1 MNQVSQGESGDVSPD
16 SYKKNNEVSQ
26 RVRPLTL
33 MAWVLHGLYDFSLKE
48 EFMAIND
55 NLAIV
60 PLLLALSEIVLVII
74 LTVFMR
80 KASKREECTEPLI
93 TE

>member
-1 MNQVSQGESGDVSPD
+1 
-16 SYKKNNEVSQ
+16 
-26 RVRPLTL
+26 
-33 MAWVLHGLYDFSLKE
+33 VLHGLYDFSLKE

-55 NLAIV
+55 NLAII
-60 PLLLALSEIVLVII
+60 PLLLVLSEIVLVII

>member
-1 MNQVSQGESGDVSPD
+1 MILAALAQFAVCF
-16 SYKKNNEVSQ
+16 
-26 RVRPLTL
+26 LIL
-33 MAWVLHGLYDFSLKE
+33 AWVLHGLYDFSLKE

-55 NLAIV
+55 NLAII

-74 LTVFMR
+74 LIVFMR